1 MNGMLL
7 ISTADIE
14 QRLSTYHTL
23 AVLFLAIGGVSL
35 AAAVAQFFGFHIAK
49 IMAVKLG
56 IAAKRTIKEIED
68 ANAETGSMAKSVRKG
83 ARVPGKSSRD
93 GRGREMPP
101 QPAEPEFLSS
111 EGSGETSPLRVFDN
125 DTAVLSAVAPQAVS
139 ETSEL
144 DDDAAVQIGRFT
156 IIREIM
162 MLHTEE
168 RI

>member
-83 ARVPGKSSRD
+83 ARVPGKST
-93 GRGREMPP
+93 MI
-101 QPAEPEFLSS
+101 QPC
-111 EGSGETSPLRVFDN
+111 
-125 DTAVLSAVAPQAVS
+125 
-139 ETSEL
+139 
-144 DDDAAVQIGRFT
+144 
-156 IIREIM
+156 
-162 MLHTEE
+162 
-168 RI
+168 